1 MDVIREHLIYKEVPL
16 TICMA
21 KLTQQERYEVIRLL
35 VATRTKDVTICTH
48 EATNDYITSILKKM
62 NVSFGQCWKE
72 EIVISCFEPPE
83 GFSSSGGALATGGT
97 ALGNSAG
104 GSSS

>member
-62 NVSFGQCWKE
+62 DVSFGQCWKE
-72 EIVISCFEPPE
+72 EILIGQFDSP
-83 GFSSSGGALATGGT
+83 GT
-97 ALGNSAG
+97 DGTELGSSAG
-104 GSSS
+104 GNSS

>member
-62 NVSFGQCWKE
+62 DISFGQCWAQD
-72 EIVISCFEPPE
+72 IVITCFEPPSTAE
-83 GFSSSGGALATGGT
+83 GFSSPGTAGT

>member
-72 EIVISCFEPPE
+72 EIVISCFEPPD
-83 GFSSSGGALATGGT
+83 GFSSSGVTGT